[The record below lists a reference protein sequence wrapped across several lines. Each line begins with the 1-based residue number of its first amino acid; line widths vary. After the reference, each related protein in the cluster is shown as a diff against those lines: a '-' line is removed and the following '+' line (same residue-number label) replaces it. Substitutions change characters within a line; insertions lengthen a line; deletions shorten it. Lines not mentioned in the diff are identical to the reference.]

1 MTNSYTLA
9 NNFLVETDLL
19 LDLQSLNTL
28 EQDLLK
34 LQERLFLLANNLDY
48 KQLLDEFKQLDN
60 KFQQLN
66 PNPGTD
72 QLRIT
77 YLGDLDLSAV
87 INSLASSLGLA
98 KPLTNALLVSNPSI
112 RIEGL
117 ANDRKI
123 EIAVSQLP
131 IDGLIAL
138 FSNLAGGVLPD
149 EVLNALK
156 SVSDK
161 LDKLEFTLLE
171 DRLAIRYQDSL
182 NFSISFDDLI
192 GGAPSFVHNAISAI
206 TKTIF
211 DSKSSTSLDLTIKNP
226 EISVAT
232 GPEIELSGGFKVGKI
247 SVNYDKQKDISL
259 SYELPNELDFSKL
272 AADIPV
278 LSEFKLSD
286 PEIII
291 SSAAEQINDPTL
303 GAVTLVEG
311 FNFIGNIDF
320 ENAKDQFSKFLYE
333 KLGIKKLGVLVSLG
347 SNGASL
353 AAVVP
358 LDATLLS
365 LKNLQALLKNIQ
377 LFLVIDDSGEPT
389 FGLKGSLELSG
400 YDPFQSNEP
409 TLLLS
414 GNVNLELESVT
425 AGFALQAGSQPW
437 VNPFGI
443 PDTEI
448 RNLALQVGATY
459 QPPFVDNVGFLGDFI
474 FGNYDLKAAFSVDIN
489 DPDNIAL
496 FLKTNQPLP
505 LVDLLTGPVGSFVLK
520 QVGDEISIIDKTL
533 DLLDTVLDVNV
544 SGLDVNNDG
553 EVEPLIQFVP
563 FKTDIAGIPV
573 EEGFGINAQV
583 DAYGVKGKL
592 ALNADK
598 DLSEITGSLAIP
610 KIDLGGLGV
619 IAIQGKNDSELNLD
633 VRLDANPL
641 SLPTISGDASIKLF
655 GSELLGAEFKIG
667 SNDVKIKG
675 TRTIPGVLTLAAD
688 FSASNITNSNLN
700 FNGSGNL
707 SVFGNPI
714 ANATISGD
722 RNRFS
727 ATGKL
732 NLLGI
737 PGVLQGSANAT
748 VSLGTTPN
756 DFALSGSGNLSIF
769 GNSIANATFSGNRN
783 NLTAKGSLGLNFANI
798 LKGNVDATVGINNNS
813 NFNLSGTSNLSILG
827 KNFGGV
833 SVSGDKNNLSFK
845 SSNLSVTLGSNSFRL
860 RDSLNVSVGGFK
872 FLGKKVPSLGFKS
885 SIDLN
890 VKSNGS
896 ISGGVQLPAISV
908 FGKNIGGSY
917 IDLGGIDSYDKIFSK
932 IENTIKSRAENVVQ
946 SVVDEAS
953 RAARAAV
960 KAAEDAARAAAAEAA
975 RAAAAAAKA
984 AAEVKAAA
992 DRAAAAAAAEVKA
1005 AADRARAAAAAKAKA
1020 AADKAKKEAKNLQD
1034 KGEKAFKK
1042 VFNGNIDDATV
1053 WLDTNGNGL
1062 FDSDEPNTKTN
1073 ADGTYFL
1080 EIPDEIDTSSTL
1092 ILAQGGI
1099 DTSTGLAVQTTFSV
1113 LPNGNSTPLT
1123 VLIQQL
1129 VNLGLTMDNALAQ
1142 VRVVFGIASDIDL
1155 FSFDHIEETL
1165 NANLEAKAVLLAI
1178 ANLGSTV
1185 IGVQDLL
1192 AGAGG
1197 STVTQLDPLTN
1208 FVLSKAIYASIANLV
1223 AQGNVNLGDPVQLDL
1238 VIRQAAASA
1247 QQMLKDKGIAFS
1259 IDLNIIDR
1267 IASEA
1272 AQVIASA
1279 TAKKQLLS
1287 EGVAGGFE
1295 LLNLV
1300 TQAKNV
1306 FNGEEANALNQ
1317 FGLGQITEAQV
1328 LALADTSTDAL
1339 NAIRTVTLPPQL
1351 ADLSNLFL
1359 VEGQQLTDIPI
1370 TVYDF
1375 ETSQDT
1381 LIITVLSDNPILLPK
1396 ENVTLTP
1403 SGNANTRFLSIR
1415 PIVGQTGKA
1424 TLTIVVTDG
1433 EGRTINQDIT
1443 VAVEEDQAPLF
1454 FTIPIPLF
1462 VNRNSAEGTSILDM
1476 DANDGNQGTI
1486 DLSVNYALVAGNE
1499 DIDGDGEQPF
1509 IIDLNGEI
1517 FINDLDDLTAA
1528 ITPKQ
1533 FNLLVS
1539 ANDGAKTTEMT
1550 VPIKLIAADNSI
1562 FPALADTAE
1571 DIPITFKVVD
1581 LLAGFSEV
1589 DENTLF
1595 VSNLFASNGTLA
1607 DNNHGTYTFS
1617 PDANFNGVATLTYDV
1632 TDGEATLFGQTRSFN
1647 VKPVND
1653 PPVADPDKTLTLLED
1668 ATPTPLN
1675 IAAPTD
1681 IDGDTLTILI
1691 NTIPDSSKGTI
1702 RLSDGTAITAGQS
1715 LTLDQLTSL
1724 TFTPVANANGSA
1736 GSFSYTVS
1744 DGQGGSA
1751 SQTVAITITPD
1762 GNGGSWGDP
1771 HIFTFDQ
1778 FHYDFQATGDFI
1790 LVRALDS
1797 DLQVQVRQTP
1807 WDKNLATTIN
1817 TGLATLVDGN
1827 RLEFYVDRPLPLV
1840 NNQALSIQP
1849 GETLALGQGSISRTS
1864 ITGYG
1869 MQGDLYTVTYP
1880 NGDVLYNKVF
1890 SGFLIDPTLDLAN
1903 SRNVVGL
1910 LGNNNGNAA
1919 DDLALSDGTILST
1932 SPDLDTL
1939 YGAFANSWRVS
1950 EAQSFFSP
1958 TASTPPLSLSQSD
1971 LNLQND
1977 LDRVIQQLVL
1987 GGNDNDILIGVT
1999 DAFNNP
2005 GKGEID
2011 LFMGNKG
2018 ADTFVL
2024 GDRNNCYYVGSGQ
2037 QDYALIADLWA
2048 EDKVQL
2054 HGSASDYVLGAAPSN
2069 LANGTGIFLTS
2080 DPNELIG
2087 IIQGDGMTNLNLS
2100 NRSIFEYV

>member
-9 NNFLVETDLL
+9 NNFLVETALP
-19 LDLQSLNTL
+19 LDPQSIDILG
-28 EQDLLK
+28 QDLLK
-34 LQERLFLLANNLDY
+34 LQEKLFTLANNLDF
-48 KQLLDEFKQLDN
+48 KQLLYEFKQLDD

-66 PNPGTD
+66 PNLGAE
-72 QLRIT
+72 QLSIT
-77 YLGDLDLSAV
+77 YLGDLDLSTS
-87 INSLASSLGLA
+87 INSAASSLGLA
-98 KPLTNALLVSNPSI
+98 KPLTNALIVSNPSI
-112 RIEGL
+112 RIQGL
-117 ANDRKI
+117 ANNRKI
-123 EIAVSQLP
+123 ELAVSQLP
-131 IDGLIAL
+131 IDALIAL
-138 FSNLAGGVLPD
+138 LSTLAGGVLPD
-149 EVLNALK
+149 EILTALK
-156 SVSDK
+156 SVGDK
-161 LDKLEFTLLE
+161 LDKLEFVLLE
-171 DRLAIRYQDSL
+171 DKLSIRYQDSL
-182 NFSISFDDLI
+182 KFSISFDDLI
-192 GGAPSFVHNAISAI
+192 GGAPSFVRNAISII
-206 TKTIF
+206 TETIF
-211 DSKSSTSLDLTIKNP
+211 DSKSSTSLNLTVENP

-232 GPEIELSGGFKVGKI
+232 GSEVELSGRFKAGKI
-247 SVNYDKQKDISL
+247 SINYNKQKDINL
-259 SYELPNELDFSKL
+259 SYELPNDVDFSKL

-278 LSEFKLSD
+278 LSKFKLSD

-291 SSAAEQINDPTL
+291 SSVAKQINDQKL
-303 GAVTLVEG
+303 GAITLVKG

-320 ENAKDQFSKFLYE
+320 ENSKDQFSRFIYE
-333 KLGIKKLGVLVSLG
+333 KLGIKELGVLVSLG

-358 LDATLLS
+358 LDVTLLS
-365 LKNLQALLKNIQ
+365 LKNLQALLKNVQ
-377 LFLVIDDSGEPT
+377 LFLVIDESGEPT

-409 TLLLS
+409 TLFLS

-425 AGFALQAGSQPW
+425 AGFALQTGSQPW

-459 QPPFVDNVGFLGDFI
+459 QPPFVDNVGFLGDFL
-474 FGNYDLKAAFSVDIN
+474 FGNYNLKAAFSVDIN

-496 FLKTNQPLP
+496 FLKTNQPLT
-505 LVDLLTGPVGSFVLK
+505 LVDLLTGPVGSFALK
-520 QVGDEISIIDKTL
+520 QVGDEIPIIDKTL

-544 SGLDVNNDG
+544 SGLDVDNDG

-592 ALNADK
+592 ILNADK

-610 KIDLGGLGV
+610 KIDLGGLGIVV
-619 IAIQGKNDSELNLD
+619 IEGANNDPELNLD
-633 VRLDANPL
+633 VKIGTSTAPQ
-641 SLPTISGDASIKLF
+641 ISGDASIELF
-655 GSELLGAEFKIG
+655 GFDLVDADFKVG
-667 SNDVKIKG
+667 LDEVDIKG
-675 TRTIPGVLTLAAD
+675 KVALPGLQLNAD
-688 FSASNITNSNLN
+688 FAATNITSSNLK
-700 FNGSGNL
+700 FSGSGNL

-714 ANATISGD
+714 ASATISGD

-732 NLLGI
+732 NLIGI

-748 VSLGTTPN
+748 VSLGTTPK

-769 GNSIANATFSGNRN
+769 GNLIANTTFSGNHN
-783 NLTAKGSLGLNFANI
+783 SLTAKGSLGLNFADI
-798 LKGNVDATVGINNNS
+798 LKGNIDATVGINNNS
-813 NFNLSGTSNLSILG
+813 NFNLAGSGNLSILG
-827 KNFGGV
+827 KSFG
-833 SVSGDKNNLSFK
+833 SIFASGDKNNLSFK
-845 SSNLSVTLGSNSFRL
+845 ASNLSVTLGSKGFRL
-860 RDSLNVSVGGFK
+860 RDSLNISVGGFK

-885 SIDLN
+885 SLDLS

-896 ISGGVQLPAISV
+896 ISGGVQLPTISV
-908 FGKNIGGSY
+908 FGKNIGSSY

-932 IENTIKSRAENVVQ
+932 IENTIKIRAENVVQ
-946 SVVDEAS
+946 SFVDEAS

-960 KAAEDAARAAAAEAA
+960 KAAEDAARAAAEDAA
-975 RAAAAAAKA
+975 RAAATAAKA

-992 DRAAAAAAAEVKA
+992 DKAIAAAAAEVKA
-1005 AADRARAAAAAKAKA
+1005 TADKARAAASAKAKA
-1020 AADKAKKEAKNLQD
+1020 AADKVKREANNLQD
-1034 KGEKAFKK
+1034 KGKNAFKK

-1053 WLDTNGNGL
+1053 WLDINGNGI
-1062 FDSDEPNTKTN
+1062 FDPDEPHTKTN

-1080 EIPDEIDTSSTL
+1080 ETPDGIDTSSTL
-1092 ILAQGGI
+1092 ILVQGGI
-1099 DTSTGLAVQTTFSV
+1099 DTSTGLAVQTTFST

-1129 VNLGLTMDNALAQ
+1129 VNLGLTVDNALAQ

-1185 IGVQDLL
+1185 IGIQDLL
-1192 AGAGG
+1192 AGSGG
-1197 STVTQLDPLTN
+1197 STVTQLAPLAN
-1208 FVLSKAIYASIANLV
+1208 FILSKAIYSAIANLV
-1223 AQGNVNLGDPVQLDL
+1223 TQGNLNLGDSAQLEL
-1238 VIRQAAASA
+1238 VIRQAAVSA
-1247 QQMLKDKGIAFS
+1247 QQMLKDKGIAFN
-1259 IDLNIIDR
+1259 IDLNVIDR
-1267 IASEA
+1267 VASEA

-1279 TAKKQLLS
+1279 TTKKQLLS
-1287 EGVAGGFE
+1287 EGVAGGLE

-1300 TQAKNV
+1300 TQAKSV
-1306 FNGEEANALNQ
+1306 FNGEEANILNQ
-1317 FGLGQITEAQV
+1317 FGLGQITDAQV

-1359 VEGQQLTDIPI
+1359 VEGQLLTDIPI

-1381 LIITVLSDNPILLPK
+1381 LIITVSSDNPILLPK

-1403 SGNANTRFLSIR
+1403 SDNANTRFLSIR

-1424 TLTIVVTDG
+1424 TLTIIVTDG
-1433 EGRTINQDIT
+1433 EGRTINQDIA
-1443 VAVEEDQAPLF
+1443 VVVEEDQAPLF
-1454 FTIPIPLF
+1454 FTVPLPLF
-1462 VNRNSAEGTSILDM
+1462 VNRNSAEGASILDV

-1486 DLSVNYALVAGNE
+1486 DLSVSYALVAGNE
-1499 DIDGDGEQPF
+1499 DLDGDGKQPF
-1509 IIDLNGEI
+1509 VIDLNGEI
-1517 FINDLDDLTAA
+1517 LINDPDDLTVA
-1528 ITPKQ
+1528 ITSKQ
-1533 FNLLVS
+1533 FDLIVS
-1539 ANDGAKTTEMT
+1539 ANDGAKTTEIT
-1550 VPIKLIAADNSI
+1550 VPIKLIAADSSI
-1562 FPALADTAE
+1562 FPTLADTAE
-1571 DIPITFKVVD
+1571 DIPITLKMLD
-1581 LLAGFSEV
+1581 LLAGYSEI

-1595 VSNLFASNGTLA
+1595 VSNLFTSNGTLA
-1607 DNNHGTYTFS
+1607 DNNNGTYTFN
-1617 PDANFNGVATLTYDV
+1617 PAANFNGVATFTYDV

-1647 VKPVND
+1647 VAPVND
-1653 PPVADPDKTLTLLED
+1653 PPVADPNKTLTLLED
-1668 ATPTPLN
+1668 AAPILLN

-1702 RLSDGTAITAGQS
+1702 RLNDGTVVTAGQS
-1715 LTLDQLTSL
+1715 LTLAQLTSL
-1724 TFTPVANANGSA
+1724 TFTPIANANGSA

-1762 GNGGSWGDP
+1762 SNGGSWGDP

-1778 FHYDFQATGDFI
+1778 FHYDFQATGDFV

-1797 DLQVQVRQTP
+1797 DLEVQVRQTP

-1840 NNQALSIQP
+1840 NNKALSIQP

-1869 MQGDLYTVTYP
+1869 MQGDLYTITYP

-1910 LGNNNGNAA
+1910 LGNNNGNAS
-1919 DDLALSDGTILST
+1919 DDLALSNGTILST
-1932 SPDLDTL
+1932 SPDLETL
-1939 YGAFANSWRVS
+1939 YGAFADSWRVS
-1950 EAQSFFSP
+1950 DAQSFFSP
-1958 TASTPPLSLSQSD
+1958 LASTPSLNLSQSD

-1977 LDRVIQQLVL
+1977 LDRVIQQLIV
-1987 GGNDNDILIGVT
+1987 GGNDNDTLIGVT
-1999 DAFNNP
+1999 DSLINP

-2018 ADTFVL
+2018 SDTFVL
-2024 GDRNNCYYVGSGQ
+2024 GDQNNRYYVGFGQ
-2037 QDYALIADLWA
+2037 QDYALITDLWA
-2048 EDKVQL
+2048 EDKIQL
-2054 HGSASDYVLGAAPSN
+2054 HGSASDYILGTAPSK
-2069 LANGTGIFLTS
+2069 LANGTGIFLAS

-2100 NRSIFEYV
+2100 NASVFHYV